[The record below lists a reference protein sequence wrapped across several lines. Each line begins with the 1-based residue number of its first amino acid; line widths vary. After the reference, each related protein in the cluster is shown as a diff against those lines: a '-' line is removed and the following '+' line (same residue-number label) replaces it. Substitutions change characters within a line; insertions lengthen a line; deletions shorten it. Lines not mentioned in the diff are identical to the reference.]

1 MNLFSLKENENIKPL
16 NVVSYAKLSNLE
28 LILNLFPLQLRY
40 ALPEG
45 KKKKK
50 RHRNK
55 SLKELHET
63 SCSTMKWTQQYNTE
77 GRWLAMYYRSSKV
90 KWQEEGQLTSV
101 T

>member
-1 MNLFSLKENENIKPL
+1 MYMTFRVSKLGFSNMDLFALKENENIKPL

-50 RHRNK
+50 DT
-55 SLKELHET
+55 ET
-63 SCSTMKWTQQYNTE
+63 S
-77 GRWLAMYYRSSKV
+77 R
-90 KWQEEGQLTSV
+90 
-101 T
+101 

>member
-1 MNLFSLKENENIKPL
+1 MNLFALKENENIKPL

-50 RHRNK
+50 
-55 SLKELHET
+55 
-63 SCSTMKWTQQYNTE
+63 TQKQV
-77 GRWLAMYYRSSKV
+77 V
-90 KWQEEGQLTSV
+90 KRTA
-101 T
+101 

>member
-28 LILNLFPLQLRY
+28 LILNLFPWQLRY

-50 RHRNK
+50 DT
-55 SLKELHET
+55 ET
-63 SCSTMKWTQQYNTE
+63 S
-77 GRWLAMYYRSSKV
+77 R
-90 KWQEEGQLTSV
+90 
-101 T
+101 